1 MMLMTIFNMHS
12 NPYWPCICR
21 RPNNG
26 SSSGPKDSGPYN
38 HCHAIFVVRE
48 AADITYEP
56 IGLHLTVAPTQLFAM
71 FPDLAPI
78 VPYTP
83 EEMHNPTD
91 EDPEPQAL
99 LAIEPSVGST
109 FND

>member
-1 MMLMTIFNMHS
+1 MALHLQETKQWQQFRAEGF
-12 NPYWPCICR
+12 P
-21 RPNNG
+21 
-26 SSSGPKDSGPYN
+26 PYN